1 MCEWFDM
8 KQMTSVLFLLVML
21 VACSS
26 QQDAYNES
34 ADASAAIKQGLIAAK
49 AANKPMLLIFG
60 ANWCPD
66 CQALSKALKEGGNAK
81 KIAAE
86 FQVVKV
92 DVGNFDTNLDI
103 TALYGDPIQGGIPG
117 AVILTP
123 ENKIIYMFKP
133 GEIATM
139 RSKGGDALYRFLK
152 NKV

>member
-1 MCEWFDM
+1 M
-8 KQMTSVLFLLVML
+8 KKIISALFLLVLL

-26 QQDAYNES
+26 QQDSYNES
-34 ADASAAIKQGLIAAK
+34 ADASKNIKQGLTAAT

-60 ANWCPD
+60 ANWCSD
-66 CQALSKALKEGGNAK
+66 CQGLSKALKNGENAK

-123 ENKIIYMFKP
+123 ANKIIYMFKP